1 MKLLKSISHIML
13 EPLKILV
20 NQSLMTSKFPSNLKL
35 AKILPLIK
43 KPNNF
48 NIDNFRPISLL
59 PSISKIIEKCVF
71 LQIYEYFERHK
82 LLYASQYGYRKNHS
96 TETACLELV
105 INFFSNWTK
114 ESPPFVSSSI
124 FPRPLIL

>member
-1 MKLLKSISHIML
+1 MKLLKSISQIII
-13 EPLKILV
+13 EPLRILV
-20 NQSLMTSKFPSNLKL
+20 NQSIMTSTFPSELKL

-43 KPNNF
+43 TPNNF

-71 LQIYEYFERHK
+71 LQIYEYFERYK
-82 LLYASQYGYRKNHS
+82 LLYDSQYGYRKNHS

-105 INFFSNWTK
+105 SEVIGD
-114 ESPPFVSSSI
+114 
-124 FPRPLIL
+124 ILGKDL